1 MVSTFPDFCYR
12 KLVPKNLWSIR
23 NPLNSKIQ
31 FISWDMCSCT
41 CMSHHKCKISCTSE
55 KLSKPTSLSTVQF
68 CMPKWGFTV
77 VTATL
82 ATVTFCFHNSTLS
95 RFILNETFHML
106 QQLETPYL
114 GCTNLGSHVPFQIIK
129 SNRSC
134 KQEHTCK
141 LTLLHQFPPGM
152 DWKSSYK
159 YVNLNYRK
167 WLTKAN

>member
-95 RFILNETFHML
+95 CSILNKTLTCFSNKNFR
-106 QQLETPYL
+106 YKK
-114 GCTNLGSHVPFQIIK
+114 LGSHVHFQITK
-129 SNRSC
+129 SNRSWRQGSMC
-134 KQEHTCK
+134 
-141 LTLLHQFPPGM
+141 
-152 DWKSSYK
+152 
-159 YVNLNYRK
+159 
-167 WLTKAN
+167 